1 MDLFS
6 NAARPVASSARVVGV
21 PAGPYDAP
29 VQLTSYTD
37 YALRTLMY
45 LGVHAGRAVSAA
57 EIASAYGISA
67 HHVAKVGKALVRGGF
82 VRAQRG
88 RAGGLELATAASAIP
103 VGRVVRFTENTI
115 DLLECFDRARST
127 CPLTGAC
134 RLERTLHQAQA
145 AFFDVLD
152 RVTIADLVA
161 GAAPTLAGRLG
172 ARAVSR
178 VPVARPRARAGV
190 PARRR

>member
-1 MDLFS
+1 M
-6 NAARPVASSARVVGV
+6 
-21 PAGPYDAP
+21 
-29 VQLTSYTD
+29 QLTSYTD

-45 LGVHAGRAVSAA
+45 LGLHPGRAVSAT
-57 EIASAYGISA
+57 EIATAYGVSA

-88 RAGGLELATAASAIP
+88 RTGGLALATAPAAIT
-103 VGRVVRFTENTI
+103 VGTVVRFTEHTI

-134 RLERTLHQAQA
+134 RLERTLQQARA

-152 RVTIADLVA
+152 GVTLADLLS
-161 GAAPTLAGRLG
+161 GAVPTLTGRLG
-172 ARAVSR
+172 ARAPSR
-178 VPVARPRARAGV
+178 AAGRVGVRTGKTGRAR
-190 PARRR
+190 R

>member
-1 MDLFS
+1 M
-6 NAARPVASSARVVGV
+6 VVGV
-21 PAGPYDAP
+21 RGGPYDGR

-45 LGVHAGRAVSAA
+45 LGLHPGRAVSAT
-57 EIASAYGISA
+57 EIAAAYGVSA

-82 VRAQRG
+82 VRAHRG
-88 RAGGLELATAASAIP
+88 RSGGLELATAPGAIT
-103 VGRVVRFTENTI
+103 VGKVVRFTENTI

-134 RLERTLHQAQA
+134 RLERTLHQARA

-152 RVTIADLVA
+152 RATLADLLS
-161 GAAPTLAGRLG
+161 GAAPTLTGRL
-172 ARAVSR
+172 A
-178 VPVARPRARAGV
+178 ARAGGRGRSRV
-190 PARRR
+190 RAATPPRTRDARR